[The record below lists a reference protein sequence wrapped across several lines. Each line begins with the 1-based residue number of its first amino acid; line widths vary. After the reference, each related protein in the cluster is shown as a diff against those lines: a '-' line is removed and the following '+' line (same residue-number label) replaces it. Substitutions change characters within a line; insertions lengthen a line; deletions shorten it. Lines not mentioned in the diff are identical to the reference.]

1 MMDSESHSKTS
12 QSIHSNTKN
21 KCHWLPCSIDYD
33 GLAPVHI
40 YFQPESTTKTTNN
53 SKTIQ
58 AVSFRGRGL
67 LSSSID
73 NNENNTLPKGI
84 IGSVMAIDESINNS
98 CDDGDDSLNQ
108 LVMKETFDSIYEWE
122 HECHEHNLIKN
133 EVLLGKEGMD
143 CDGNVGGDCNYY
155 DTQGEGSIAKSFGIM
170 EILQSL
176 HSPIAVE
183 D

>member
-1 MMDSESHSKTS
+1 MMDSESHSKPS
-12 QSIHSNTKN
+12 QLIHSNTN
-21 KCHWLPCSIDYD
+21 NICHWLPCSIDYD
-33 GLAPVHI
+33 GLAPVHT
-40 YFQPESTTKTTNN
+40 YFQPESTTKATES
-53 SKTIQ
+53 SKTIK

-73 NNENNTLPKGI
+73 NNESNTLPKGI
-84 IGSVMAIDESINNS
+84 IGSVMAIDESTINS

-108 LVMKETFDSIYEWE
+108 IVMKENFNSIYEWE
-122 HECHEHNLIKN
+122 HECHEHNLMKN
-133 EVLLGKEGMD
+133 DKLLREGGMY
-143 CDGNVGGDCNYY
+143 GDCNHY